1 MKSRNIIFIIL
12 VFLILFVCEL
22 GFVRVEKNISFAEN
36 RTLQKFEHFTFISY
50 LDGTYQKKLESAL
63 SDQFIG
69 GETIKQELK
78 SILNFTDYS
87 NIPERL
93 CKNKNLNLDGSFF
106 TYNCNHD
113 LIVKYDE
120 LTKEARANI
129 NSRLEVYSKL
139 NDYIDT
145 YYYFLSTPSIF
156 DFEKNE
162 YHINII
168 DYIKKNLKGN
178 YNFASLEF
186 KNYEEY
192 RKLFYKTDHHWNYYG
207 SYMAYTQIAEMFDD
221 AQNIIKPVETVTFD
235 DIVFYGSRS
244 RISQIFDYKEPFTVY
259 KFNFPE
265 FTVIN
270 DKLYDT
276 YGNEENYFK
285 GKYSKSKLANH
296 YGEFYGEDSGEVI
309 FDFNDNDKENLL
321 VLGSSYTNAIN
332 KLIAS
337 HFNKTYVIDLRH
349 YEEVMG
355 EKFDIKRYIEENNID
370 KVLIIAD
377 YSFLINESFN
387 IDWSK

>member
-1 MKSRNIIFIIL
+1 
-12 VFLILFVCEL
+12 
-22 GFVRVEKNISFAEN
+22 
-36 RTLQKFEHFTFISY
+36 
-50 LDGTYQKKLESAL
+50 
-63 SDQFIG
+63 
-69 GETIKQELK
+69 
-78 SILNFTDYS
+78 
-87 NIPERL
+87 
-93 CKNKNLNLDGSFF
+93 
-106 TYNCNHD
+106 
-113 LIVKYDE
+113 
-120 LTKEARANI
+120 
-129 NSRLEVYSKL
+129 
-139 NDYIDT
+139 
-145 YYYFLSTPSIF
+145 
-156 DFEKNE
+156 
-162 YHINII
+162 
-168 DYIKKNLKGN
+168 
-178 YNFASLEF
+178 
-186 KNYEEY
+186 
-192 RKLFYKTDHHWNYYG
+192 
-207 SYMAYTQIAEMFDD
+207 MAYTQIAEMFDD

-265 FTVIN
+265 FTIIN

-285 GKYSKSKLANH
+285 GKYNRSRLTNH
-296 YGEFYGEDSGEVI
+296 YGEFYGGDSGEVI
-309 FDFNDNDKENLL
+309 FDFNNNDKDNLL